1 LPGDCRDS
9 AELVRA
15 GDPLHLGDVPYA
27 AALFFEKIMDELQN
41 KSVLVVDDDP
51 GMLRA
56 MSKVLAG
63 EGMQVTGVSD
73 PVAVVKKL
81 ADSEKRFDVVITDLR
96 MPVFSGRGVLALA
109 SALPELPVIILTAFG
124 EPDVEAQALRLGAFA
139 FLEKPVAAAQLIE
152 VVKRALLRSPN
163 PGSIS

>member
-1 LPGDCRDS
+1 
-9 AELVRA
+9 
-15 GDPLHLGDVPYA
+15 
-27 AALFFEKIMDELQN
+27 MDELHD

-96 MPVFSGRGVLALA
+96 MPMFSGRGVLALA
-109 SALPELPVIILTAFG
+109 SALPELPVIIITAFG
-124 EPDVEAQALRLGAFA
+124 GPDVEAQALRLGAFA
-139 FLEKPVAAAQLIE
+139 SQHGVHDLQDFSFAGIHLDPVFFLLHA
-152 VVKRALLRSPN
+152 
-163 PGSIS
+163 GSHVSSLA

>member
-1 LPGDCRDS
+1 
-9 AELVRA
+9 
-15 GDPLHLGDVPYA
+15 
-27 AALFFEKIMDELQN
+27 MDELHD

-56 MSKVLAG
+56 MTKVLAG

-96 MPVFSGRGVLALA
+96 MPMFSGRGVLALA
-109 SALPELPVIILTAFG
+109 GALPELPVIIITAFG
-124 EPDVEAQALRLGAFA
+124 GPDVKAQALRLGAFA

-163 PGSIS
+163 PGRIG

>member
-1 LPGDCRDS
+1 
-9 AELVRA
+9 
-15 GDPLHLGDVPYA
+15 
-27 AALFFEKIMDELQN
+27 MDELHD

-56 MSKVLAG
+56 MTKVLAG

-96 MPVFSGRGVLALA
+96 MPMFSGRGVFALA
-109 SALPELPVIILTAFG
+109 GALPELPVIIITAFG
-124 EPDVEAQALRLGAFA
+124 GPDVKAQALRLGAFA

-163 PGSIS
+163 PGRIG